1 MRNAEWGMGNEIVT
15 RSLKTESLK
24 TENWTLKTEN
34 FPMIL
39 VIDNYDSFVHNLAR
53 YFRQLGCETRVV
65 RNDAITLEEIA
76 ELKPSA
82 IVISP
87 GPCAPNEA
95 GVSLTVIQT
104 FADSIPI
111 LGVCLGHQAIV
122 QGFGGRVE
130 QSHQPMHGRES
141 SVFHFGSAM
150 FRDIPSPFVAGRYH
164 SLIAEKTNLP
174 NCLTVTA
181 RTDDHTIM
189 AVEHNSLPIVG
200 LQFHPESILTEKGY
214 QLILNFLAIAEIP
227 LPPVDPISIQSFIQH
242 CCESP

>member
-1 MRNAEWGMGNEIVT
+1 MVT
-15 RSLKTESLK
+15 KLSNKNQELAKPIPK
-24 TENWTLKTEN
+24 
-34 FPMIL
+34 MIL

-53 YFRQLGCETRVV
+53 YFRQLGCNTRIV
-65 RNDAITLEEIA
+65 RNDAITLAEIS
-76 ELKPSA
+76 ELKPTA

-87 GPCAPNEA
+87 GPSAPDDA
-95 GVSLTVIQT
+95 GISLSVVQT

-122 QGFGGRVE
+122 QSFGGTIVP
-130 QSHQPMHGRES
+130 SHQPMHGRAS
-141 SVFHFGSAM
+141 TVLHVNSPM
-150 FRDIPSPFVAGRYH
+150 FRDIPSPFTAGRYH

-174 NCLTVTA
+174 DCLTATA

-189 AVEHNSLPIVG
+189 AVEHHSLPIVG

-214 QLILNFLAIAEIP
+214 QLIFNFLKIAQIP
-227 LPPVDPISIQSFIQH
+227 LPLVDPESIQACIQH